1 MNANEATPARDMEE
15 PEEIMLGIVMADI
28 LRLMRQDFAGRTR
41 EIPLPPALHRL
52 LLYVQ
57 RRPGARQVELADWL
71 DVTPVTVGRM
81 IDRLERQN
89 LVRRESHPADR
100 RASCIYIGEGA
111 HQLLDGLNA
120 RADETRLRA
129 VAGLTARQ
137 RKELVEALVR
147 VRANFGWPSAMRNAP
162 TAGSAS

>member
-1 MNANEATPARDMEE
+1 MNPIDTAPADTLDE
-15 PEEIMLGIVMADI
+15 PEEMMLGIVMADV
-28 LRLMRQDFAGRTR
+28 LRLMRQDFASRTR
-41 EIPLPPALHRL
+41 DIPLPPALHRL

-57 RRPGARQVELADWL
+57 RRPGARQVELAEWL

-100 RASCIYIGEGA
+100 RASCIYVGEGA
-111 HQLLDGLNA
+111 HQLLERLNA

-129 VAGLTARQ
+129 VAGLSARQ
-137 RKELVEALVR
+137 RKDLIEVLVR
-147 VRANFGWPSAMRNAP
+147 VRANFGGLATLRHGPATESAP
-162 TAGSAS
+162 